1 MSAKKYTGLE
11 AELYDIFR
19 GGDDFD
25 EIGYYVDLALNRG
38 GNCLDVGCGTGRV
51 LIPIAQQGI
60 EITGLDN
67 SSAMLN
73 ECGKRLFTEGFK
85 ADLVEQDMT
94 NFNCEKNFDLIII
107 PGGSFQL
114 LDERDDALV
123 ALGNLRDHLLP
134 EGLFVMSIFIPF
146 YEISH
151 ESLDGVWRLEKDE
164 KIEGSDNRALC
175 HSCVD
180 LDRCEN
186 LMEVRHRFEIINNN
200 GITESSEI
208 KYSRLRWY
216 GKYEIQLLL
225 ERAGFHNVTISGD
238 FENNDMR
245 DGHTVMSVS
254 AVSGAI

>member
-1 MSAKKYTGLE
+1 MSAKKYKGLE
-11 AELYDIFR
+11 AELYDLFR
-19 GGDDFD
+19 GSDDFD
-25 EIGYYVDLALNRG
+25 EIGYYVDLVLNKG
-38 GNCLDVGCGTGRV
+38 GNCLDAGCGTGRI
-51 LIPIAQQGI
+51 LIPIAQEGV

-73 ECGKRLFTEGFK
+73 ECRKRLSTEGIK

-114 LDERDDALV
+114 LDERDDALA
-123 ALGNLRDHLLP
+123 ALRNFRKHLKP
-134 EGLFVMSIFIPF
+134 EGLFALSLFTPF

-164 KIEGSDNRALC
+164 RIKSSDDRALC

-200 GITESSEI
+200 GIIKSSEV
-208 KYSRLRWY
+208 KFSRLRWY

-225 ERAGFHNVTISGD
+225 ESAGFHNVTISGD
-238 FENNDMR
+238 FENDDMR
-245 DGHTVMSVS
+245 DGHAVMSVS
-254 AVSGAI
+254 AVSGTI

>member
-19 GGDDFD
+19 GGDNFD

-73 ECGKRLFTEGFK
+73 ECGKRLSTEGFK

-114 LDERDDALV
+114 LD
-123 ALGNLRDHLLP
+123 
-134 EGLFVMSIFIPF
+134 
-146 YEISH
+146 
-151 ESLDGVWRLEKDE
+151 
-164 KIEGSDNRALC
+164 
-175 HSCVD
+175 
-180 LDRCEN
+180 
-186 LMEVRHRFEIINNN
+186 
-200 GITESSEI
+200 
-208 KYSRLRWY
+208 
-216 GKYEIQLLL
+216 
-225 ERAGFHNVTISGD
+225 
-238 FENNDMR
+238 
-245 DGHTVMSVS
+245 
-254 AVSGAI
+254 AVSYTHLTLPTKA

>member
-11 AELYDIFR
+11 AELYDLFR

-60 EITGLDN
+60 KITGLDN
-67 SSAMLN
+67 SSDMIE
-73 ECGKRLFTEGFK
+73 ECRKRLSSEGI
-85 ADLVEQDMT
+85 AVDLIEEDMT
-94 NFNCEKNFDLIII
+94 NFNYENNFDLIII

-114 LDERDDALV
+114 LDERDDALE
-123 ALGNLRDHLLP
+123 ALKNFRKHLQS
-134 EGLFVMSIFIPF
+134 EGLFVMSLFTPF

-151 ESLDGVWRLEKDE
+151 EFLDGVWRLEKDE
-164 KIEGSDNRALC
+164 KIEGSESRALC

-186 LMEVRHRFEIINNN
+186 LMKIRHRFELINNN

-208 KYSRLRWY
+208 KFSRLRWY

-225 ERAGFHNVTISGD
+225 ESAGFQHVRISGD

-254 AVSGAI
+254 AVPGSI